1 MSHTTIN
8 EPLIILV
15 LAAVILVS
23 MFGRG
28 VVRRVGIP
36 GMVAF
41 LLIGIGINV
50 GYSFGEGL
58 PESLVV
64 IVDILAKLG
73 VVTLL
78 FEAGMHTNVQK
89 LVRQLRRVVATWAGN
104 VIVAGG
110 LGYAAARYLLGFELV
125 PSIVVAVALTAT
137 SVGVSVA
144 VWEERGLEDTKSGR
158 LFLGIAGLDD
168 ISAVVLMAILF
179 DIAPILR
186 GTADGAVGAMIVER
200 LLLTLAK
207 LAGFGALCL
216 LFSRYVEHRLRAA
229 LQRFESPGASLL
241 SVIAVSI
248 IIAACAGLL
257 GFSMAIGAFFAG
269 LAFSGDP
276 EALRERIAFDVIY
289 DLFVPFFFIGIG
301 LSIDVS
307 VGLGAVV
314 PGLVLLLAAVVGKLI
329 ANTGGVLPYSSA
341 AGATAIGISMVP
353 RAEITMVVMQKARSL
368 GAWAAPETAYAA
380 MALVSLVTVIV
391 APLILRH
398 TLDRLKRPSGS

>member
-1 MSHTTIN
+1 MTHTTIN

-15 LAAVILVS
+15 LAAVIFVS

-28 VVRRVGIP
+28 IAHRMGIP

-41 LLIGIGINV
+41 LLIGIGINI

-64 IVDILAKLG
+64 VVDILAKLG

-78 FEAGMHTNVQK
+78 FEAGMHTDVEK

-104 VIVAGG
+104 VVIAGG
-110 LGYAAARYLLGFELV
+110 LGYAAARYLLGFELI
-125 PSIVVAVALTAT
+125 PSAVVGVALTAT

-144 VWEERGLEDTKSGR
+144 VWEERRLEDTKSGR

-179 DIAPILR
+179 DVAPILR
-186 GTADGAVGAMIVER
+186 GTADGALGVMIIER
-200 LLLTLAK
+200 LFLTLAK

-216 LFSRYVEHRLRAA
+216 LFSRFVEHRLRAA
-229 LQRFESPGASLL
+229 LQRFESPAASLL

-257 GFSMAIGAFFAG
+257 GFSVAIGAFFAG

-276 EALRERIAFDVIY
+276 EVLRERIAFDVIY

-301 LSIDVS
+301 LSIEPS
-307 VGLGAVV
+307 VALEALV
-314 PGLVLLLAAVVGKLI
+314 PGLVLLVVAIAGKLI
-329 ANTGGVLPYSSA
+329 ANAGGALPYSTA
-341 AGATAIGISMVP
+341 AGATAIGVSMVP
-353 RAEITMVVMQKARSL
+353 RAEITMVVMQRARSL
-368 GAWAAPETAYAA
+368 GAWAAPQTAYAA
-380 MALVSLVTVIV
+380 MALVSLVTVVV
-391 APLILRH
+391 APLLLRRV
-398 TLDRLKRPSGS
+398 LGRLEQEAGS

>member
-1 MSHTTIN
+1 MTHTTIN

-15 LAAVILVS
+15 LAGVIFVS

-28 VVRRVGIP
+28 LARRVGIP

-41 LLIGIGINV
+41 LLIGVGINV
-50 GYSFGEGL
+50 GYSFADGP

-64 IVDILAKLG
+64 VIDILAKLG

-78 FEAGMHTNVQK
+78 FEAGMHTNVEK
-89 LVRQLRRVVATWAGN
+89 LVRQLRRVVVTWAGN
-104 VIVAGG
+104 VVVAGG
-110 LGYAAARYLLGFELV
+110 LGYGAARYLLGLELV
-125 PSIVVAVALTAT
+125 PSIVIGVALTAT

-144 VWEERGLEDTKSGR
+144 VWEERRLEDTDSGR

-179 DIAPILR
+179 DVAPILR
-186 GTADGAVGAMIVER
+186 GTGDGPLGEMIAGR

-207 LAGFGALCL
+207 LAGFGALCV
-216 LFSRYVEHRLRAA
+216 LFSRFVEHRLRTA
-229 LQRFESPGASLL
+229 LQRFESPAASLL

-257 GFSMAIGAFFAG
+257 GFSVAIGAFFAG

-301 LSIDVS
+301 LSIDLS
-307 VGLGAVV
+307 VALDALV
-314 PGLVLLLAAVVGKLI
+314 PGLVLLAVAVVGKLL
-329 ANTGGVLPYSSA
+329 ANGGGTLAYSGA
-341 AGATAIGISMVP
+341 VGATAIGVSMVP

-368 GAWAAPETAYAA
+368 GAWAAPQTAYAA
-380 MALVSLVTVIV
+380 MALVSLATVVV
-391 APLILRH
+391 APLILRRV
-398 TLDRLKRPSGS
+398 LGRLERSHDS

>member
-15 LAAVILVS
+15 LAAVIFVS

-28 VVRRVGIP
+28 IARRIGIP

-41 LLIGIGINV
+41 LLLGVGINV
-50 GYSFGEGL
+50 GYSFSGGP

-64 IVDILAKLG
+64 VIDILAKLG

-78 FEAGMHTNVQK
+78 FDAGMHTDVQK
-89 LVRQLRRVVATWAGN
+89 LVRQLRRVVAIWAGN
-104 VIVAGG
+104 VVVAGG
-110 LGYAAARYLLGFELV
+110 LGYLAARYVLEFSLI
-125 PSIVVAVALTAT
+125 PSIVVGVALTAT

-179 DIAPILR
+179 DVAPILR
-186 GTADGAVGAMIVER
+186 GTADGPLGAMIAER

-207 LAGFGALCL
+207 LAGFGALCV
-216 LFSRYVEHRLRAA
+216 LFSRFVEHRLRTA
-229 LQRFESPGASLL
+229 LQRFESPAASLL

-257 GFSMAIGAFFAG
+257 GFSVAIGAFFAG

-276 EALRERIAFDVIY
+276 DALRQRIAFDVIY

-301 LSIDVS
+301 LSIDLS
-307 VGLGAVV
+307 VALHALV
-314 PGLVLLLAAVVGKLI
+314 PGLVLLAVAIVGKLL
-329 ANTGGVLPYSSA
+329 ANAGGTLAHGGAVV
-341 AGATAIGISMVP
+341 ATAIGVSMVP

-368 GAWAAPETAYAA
+368 GSWAAPETAYAA
-380 MALVSLVTVIV
+380 MALVTLVTVVV
-391 APLILRH
+391 APLLLRRILG
-398 TLDRLKRPSGS
+398 RLERSSDS

>member
-1 MSHTTIN
+1 MSHSTIN

-15 LAAVILVS
+15 LAGVIFVS

-28 VVRRVGIP
+28 LARRIGLP

-41 LLIGIGINV
+41 LLIGIAINV
-50 GYSFGEGL
+50 GYSFADGP

-64 IVDILAKLG
+64 VIDILAKLG

-104 VIVAGG
+104 VVVAGG
-110 LGYAAARYLLGFELV
+110 LGYVAARYLLGLELV
-125 PSIVVAVALTAT
+125 PSIVIGVALTAT

-144 VWEERGLEDTKSGR
+144 VWEERRLEDTKSGR

-179 DIAPILR
+179 DVAPILR
-186 GTADGAVGAMIVER
+186 GTEGGPLGEMIATR
-200 LLLTLAK
+200 LLLTLAT
-207 LAGFGALCL
+207 LAGFGALCV
-216 LFSRYVEHRLRAA
+216 LFSRFVEHRLRTA
-229 LQRFESPGASLL
+229 LQRFESPAASLL

-257 GFSMAIGAFFAG
+257 GFSVAIGAFFAG

-301 LSIDVS
+301 LSINLS
-307 VGLGAVV
+307 VALEALV
-314 PGLVLLLAAVVGKLI
+314 PGLVLLAVAIVGKLL
-329 ANTGGVLPYSSA
+329 ANAGGTLAHSGA
-341 AGATAIGISMVP
+341 TGATAIGVSMVP

-368 GAWAAPETAYAA
+368 GAWAAPQTAYAA
-380 MALVSLVTVIV
+380 MALVSLVTVVV
-391 APLILRH
+391 APLILRRV
-398 TLDRLKRPSGS
+398 LGRLERAHDS

>member
-1 MSHTTIN
+1 VTHTTIN

-15 LAAVILVS
+15 LAAVIFVS

-28 VVRRVGIP
+28 IARRMGIP

-41 LLIGIGINV
+41 LLIGIGINI

-64 IVDILAKLG
+64 VVDILAKLG

-78 FEAGMHTNVQK
+78 FEAGMHTDVEK

-104 VIVAGG
+104 VVIAGG
-110 LGYAAARYLLGFELV
+110 LGYAAARYLLGFELI
-125 PSIVVAVALTAT
+125 PSAVVGVALTAT

-144 VWEERGLEDTKSGR
+144 VWEERRLEDTKSGR

-179 DIAPILR
+179 DVAPILR
-186 GTADGAVGAMIVER
+186 GTADGALGVMIIER

-216 LFSRYVEHRLRAA
+216 LFSRFVEHRLRAA
-229 LQRFESPGASLL
+229 LQRFESPAASLL

-257 GFSMAIGAFFAG
+257 GFSVAIGAFFAG

-276 EALRERIAFDVIY
+276 EVLRERIAFDVIY

-301 LSIDVS
+301 LSIEPS
-307 VGLGAVV
+307 VALEALV
-314 PGLVLLLAAVVGKLI
+314 PGLVLLVVAIAGKLI
-329 ANTGGVLPYSSA
+329 ANAGGALPYSTA
-341 AGATAIGISMVP
+341 AGATAIGVSMVP
-353 RAEITMVVMQKARSL
+353 RAEITMVVMQRARSL
-368 GAWAAPETAYAA
+368 GAWAAPQTAYAA
-380 MALVSLVTVIV
+380 MALVSLVTVVV
-391 APLILRH
+391 APLLLRRV
-398 TLDRLKRPSGS
+398 LGRLEQEAGS